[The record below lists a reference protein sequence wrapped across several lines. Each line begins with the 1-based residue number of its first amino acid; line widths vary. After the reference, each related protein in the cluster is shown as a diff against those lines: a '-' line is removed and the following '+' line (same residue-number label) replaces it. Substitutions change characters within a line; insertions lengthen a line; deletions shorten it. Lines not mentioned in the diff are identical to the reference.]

1 MSKGARKFTGFL
13 WAMLLAVLSFFII
26 FIFFQDVSQ
35 RFFGVSIKN
44 PKKLGETV
52 SKAVT
57 DAVSKTADKVNEAVT
72 GAVDKVVDKAAE
84 AAAKQEEKEAS
95 ALVEEAMEQAQTD

>member
-1 MSKGARKFTGFL
+1 MSKGTRKFTGFL
-13 WAMLLAVLSFFII
+13 WAMLLAILSFFII

-57 DAVSKTADKVNEAVT
+57 DAV
-72 GAVDKVVDKAAE
+72 DKVVDKAAE
-84 AAAKQEEKEAS
+84 AAAKQAEKEAT
-95 ALVEEAMEQAQTD
+95 ALVEEALEQSQTD